1 MTHAV
6 KTQMD
11 VKIKDLKNLEVQ
23 DSVLSIYQRMEINKQ
38 IRWVKMYNG

>member
-11 VKIKDLKNLEVQ
+11 AKIKDLKNLEVQ

-38 IRWVKMYNG
+38 MRWVKMYNG

>member
-11 VKIKDLKNLEVQ
+11 AKIKDLKNLEVQ

-38 IRWVKMYNG
+38 MR